1 MKFTKKNSNN
11 NGMKIFVIKSLFIFA
26 CIFVLF
32 KITIGSLINKYE
44 KKFDYYFS
52 KEQTVYFKNK
62 IKKEMKSAISKENY
76 LSTED
81 AKLIS
86 EFINKIRD
94 ELNLQQ

>member
-1 MKFTKKNSNN
+1 
-11 NGMKIFVIKSLFIFA
+11 MKIFVIKSLFIFI

-32 KITIGSLINKYE
+32 KMTIGSVINKYE

-52 KEQTVYFKNK
+52 KEQSILIKDK
-62 IKKEMKSAISKENY
+62 IRKEMKSAISKKNY
-76 LSTED
+76 LNPDD

-86 EFINKIRD
+86 EFIIKLRS